1 MYLFIMTII
10 GHLKIDILYIIFI
23 FMVSGLAIGLFFLAK
38 LIFKKSAKDAIDS
51 IIKNPGELI
60 NNAISKN
67 PISKN
72 PISKNPISLKETK

>member
-1 MYLFIMTII
+1 
-10 GHLKIDILYIIFI
+10 
-23 FMVSGLAIGLFFLAK
+23 MVSGLAIGLFFLAK